1 MIDPAAAR
9 RWTVEEL
16 EALPAEEGCHYE
28 IVDGEL
34 FVSTSPR
41 NEHQA
46 AKGAALTELWLWNW
60 QAGLGEVLSEPGVI
74 FSRHDAV
81 EPDVVWLSL
90 ARRAAIE
97 GDDGHLHGPP
107 ELVVEVLSPGSANE
121 RRDREIKLA
130 LYSRYGVDEYWILD
144 WRLQT
149 VTVYHRQ
156 DASLRLAAALG
167 RQDEL
172 TSPLLPGF
180 AVRVGR
186 LFARP

>member
-1 MIDPAAAR
+1 MSEAAAAH

-16 EALPAEEGCHYE
+16 EALPGEEGCHYE
-28 IVDGEL
+28 IIDGEL
-34 FVSTSPR
+34 FVSKSPR

-46 AKGAALTELWLWNW
+46 TKGGAYLELSLWNR

-97 GDDGHLHGPP
+97 RDDGHLHGAP
-107 ELVVEVLSPGSANE
+107 ELVVEVLSPGSTNE

-144 WRLQT
+144 WRVQS
-149 VTVYHRQ
+149 VTVYRRQ
-156 DASLRLAAALG
+156 ENVMRLAAALD
-167 RQDEL
+167 RKDEL